1 MKRVFSLLL
10 ALVLTLGLCA
20 CGDSSAKWQEQYD
33 LGEHYLTDG
42 SYEEAILAFRAA
54 IEIDPRR
61 PEPYLL
67 LSEVYLGGDD
77 YDAAVAILRQ
87 GAEAIPDSEELR
99 TRLDRLL
106 NGWSEIDTE
115 ADGGRIVT
123 DYDGRG
129 RVLRIRC
136 YDPDGFLFQED
147 AYGDAQGQWLAI
159 QKRLYGRDG
168 VDTTIYPSYDSRGR
182 ETRADWYQDGNL
194 VYYDLTSYGGGERST
209 RVDRYDAGGEL
220 LYYWFPQYDADGGW
234 VEDVSYYPDGT
245 RME

>member
-1 MKRVFSLLL
+1 MKRVLSLLL
-10 ALVLTLGLCA
+10 ALVLVLGLCA
-20 CGDSSAKWQEQYD
+20 CGEKAPSWQDQYD
-33 LGEHYLTDG
+33 LGERYLTDG
-42 SYEEAILAFRAA
+42 SYEEAILAFQAA

-67 LSEVYLGGDD
+67 LSEVYLGRDD

-106 NGWSEIDTE
+106 NGWSETDTE
-115 ADGGRIVT
+115 EDGSQIVT

-136 YDPDGFLFQED
+136 YAPDSFLFQED
-147 AYGDAQGQWLAI
+147 VYGDDHGRWLAT
-159 QKRLYGRDG
+159 QKLLYGRDG
-168 VDTTIYPSYDSRGR
+168 VDSTIYPSYDSQGR
-182 ETRADWYQDGNL
+182 ETRADWYQDGSL

-209 RVDRYDAGGEL
+209 RVDCYDAGGEL
-220 LYYWFPQYDADGGW
+220 LYYRFPQYDADGNW
-234 VEDVSYYPDGT
+234 VEDISYYPDGT
-245 RME
+245 RIE